1 MLINESVE
9 LHRLA
14 VEPSLGAAVGAT
26 PGEVAALE
34 QRLGCQLPLAYR
46 EFLLWMGADR
56 DGLFRG
62 TECFI
67 DSVEQN
73 QQSFM
78 ELLEENE
85 QTALGYK
92 PVVFFMHHG
101 YIACWFSM
109 GGQNDDPLVYSFN
122 EGDSHRGI
130 KELGRF
136 SEWLLAEL
144 VGLARASKGPQGTH

>member
-1 MLINESVE
+1 MLINKSVE
-9 LHRLA
+9 LHRVA
-14 VEPSLGAAVGAT
+14 VEPLLGAAVGAP

-56 DGLFRG
+56 DGLLRG

-73 QQSFM
+73 QQSLV
-78 ELLEENE
+78 ELLEENG
-85 QTALGYK
+85 QPALGYK
-92 PVVFFMHHG
+92 PVVFFMHQG
-101 YIACWFSM
+101 YIACWFPM
-109 GGQNDDPLVYSFN
+109 GGRDDDPLVYSFN

-136 SEWLLAEL
+136 SDWLLTEL
-144 VGLARASKGPQGTH
+144 VGLARASEGLHGIH